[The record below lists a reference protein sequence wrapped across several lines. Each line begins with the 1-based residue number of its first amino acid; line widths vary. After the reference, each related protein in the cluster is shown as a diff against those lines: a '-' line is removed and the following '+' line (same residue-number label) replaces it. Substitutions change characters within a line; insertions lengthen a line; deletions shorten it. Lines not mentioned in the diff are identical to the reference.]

1 MNNKDCDQ
9 IGFTKMH
16 GAGNDYIYINGTEQ
30 CPANLSQLAIHIAD
44 RHFGVGGDGLVVIL
58 PSDVADFRMRM
69 FNADG
74 SEAQMC
80 GTASR
85 CVAKYLHDTGLTD
98 KTDISLETLAGIK
111 VLHLNLDAEGDVESV
126 TVNMGRPV
134 LDPAR
139 VPVMPTAITPD
150 GVAVAELREGG
161 RYFAAIAVGMGNPH
175 GVIFT
180 DQITDAEVLGLGPK
194 FETASVWPEKSN
206 IEFVRVIDPHTV
218 EMRVWERGSGE
229 TLACGTGSCATAVA
243 GILTGR
249 LKSPVSVR
257 LRGGSLRI
265 EWPDPNAEVL
275 MTGPA
280 ATVATGHYRL
290 PRELAKPPQPPQP

>member
-80 GTASR
+80 GNASR

-111 VLHLNLDAEGDVESV
+111 ILHLNLDAEGDVESV

-229 TLACGTGSCATAVA
+229 TLA